1 MSSRENEMSDHF
13 DTIIVGASIAGLYAG
28 MKLAEAGR
36 KVCIVD
42 RKKKIGI
49 PVRCGE
55 ATGNRAEL
63 ARFVPIDESWIA
75 RDLKGLV
82 AHSNGISQQKI
93 SLKDFGVL
101 LHRDRFEQA
110 LAGKAREY
118 GAELVLETSV
128 WGLIKDHALYCG
140 VTCDSGREITGTV
153 IIGADGVESKIG
165 RWAGITE
172 PVPLKDSFSGIQY
185 RMESEF
191 CNDGYLHF
199 FLGSTIIPNGYIWV
213 FPRSGAEI
221 SVGAGVYGGNTGV
234 SKVKEVLDSFIAENI
249 PDAHKNDLI
258 TGCVPLSVCP
268 PVLAK
273 DNVVV
278 VGDAARQ
285 VNPLTVG
292 GIMNTLEA
300 ADLAVQSLLQ
310 THSGSITRSVNR
322 RYSLLWKKT
331 QRRQQKIFYLLKKVF
346 LDFSDKDIDVLLK
359 KVPTFFSKMDRAT
372 PFTFPLFAFLR
383 ICILFL
389 PKLPKHFR
397 VLFK

>member
-1 MSSRENEMSDHF
+1 MADHF
-13 DTIIVGASIAGLYAG
+13 DIIIVGASVAGLYSG

-36 KVCIVD
+36 RVCIID

-63 ARFVPIDESWIA
+63 ARFIPIDESWIA

-82 AHSNGISQQKI
+82 AHSNGTSQQKI
-93 SLKDFGVL
+93 ALKDFGVL

-118 GAELVLETSV
+118 GAELILETPVS
-128 WGLIKDHALYCG
+128 GLIKDHAVYCG
-140 VTCDSGREITGTV
+140 VTCDSGREIAGTV

-172 PVPLKDSFSGIQY
+172 PIPLKDSFSGIQY
-185 RMESEF
+185 RMAGEF
-191 CNDGYLHF
+191 CNDDYLHF
-199 FLGSTIIPNGYIWV
+199 FIGSGIMPNGYIWV
-213 FPRSGAEI
+213 FPGSGADI
-221 SVGAGVYGGNTGV
+221 SVGAGVYGGNTRV
-234 SKVKEVLDSFIAENI
+234 PKVKEVLDSFIAKNI
-249 PDAHKNDLI
+249 PDAPKNDLI

-268 PVLAK
+268 SVLAK

-278 VGDAARQ
+278 IGDAARQ
-285 VNPLTVG
+285 VNPLTAG

-310 THSGSITRSVNR
+310 IHSGNITRSVNSK
-322 RYSLLWKKT
+322 YSVPWKKT
-331 QRRQQKIFYLLKKVF
+331 QRRQQKIFYLLKKIF

-359 KVPTFFSKMDRAT
+359 KVPKFFGKMDRT
-372 PFTFPLFAFLR
+372 TTFTFPLFAFLR

-389 PKLPKHFR
+389 PKLPKHFK
-397 VLFK
+397 VFFK